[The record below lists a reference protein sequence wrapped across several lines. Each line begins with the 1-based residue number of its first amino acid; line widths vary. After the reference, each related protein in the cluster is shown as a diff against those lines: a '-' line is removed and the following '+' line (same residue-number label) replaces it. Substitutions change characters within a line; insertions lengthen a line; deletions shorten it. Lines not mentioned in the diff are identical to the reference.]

1 MAIDKHTVAVLDPSA
16 TVDFFDRTIL
26 GQKIAVAYTATANA
40 TYAITFTDG
49 LPQNYSVFVS
59 LSSVS
64 SGGPPF
70 VTAKTSTGFTVTIP
84 GTPTAGVMD
93 ILVVAA

>member
-1 MAIDKHTVAVLDPSA
+1 MLAKIKTVVLDPTTSSDLDKVVLA
-16 TVDFFDRTIL
+16 
-26 GQKIAVAYTATANA
+26 QKLAVAYTATANA

-49 LPQNYSVFVS
+49 LPPNYSVFVS
-59 LSSVS
+59 LNSAS

-70 VTAKTSTGFTVTIP
+70 VTLKTSTGFTITIP